1 MSVTIS
7 TWSRYRQPSS
17 AANYGGAL
25 LLAFVFSVGTWRLYI
40 SPNNF
45 RSATSHGNHE
55 VRIRLDGA
63 DVRIRDEFWGPVR
76 AGRERRVMVRIDRLP
91 PELVPREAY
100 VRDLAG
106 RQALNAEEA
115 KR

>member
-55 VRIRLDGA
+55 VRIRL
-63 DVRIRDEFWGPVR
+63 VVLW
-76 AGRERRVMVRIDRLP
+76 
-91 PELVPREAY
+91 
-100 VRDLAG
+100 
-106 RQALNAEEA
+106 
-115 KR
+115 